1 MKELLSVYASF
12 ATCRLAHAYLAHAYN
27 VFIFFYFLSHVFDI
41 LVIYLPKKLLN
52 GFDKFA
58 KHTRSYVNFK
68 EYT

>member
-1 MKELLSVYASF
+1 MLPLRCLGSR
-12 ATCRLAHAYLAHAYN
+12 TRIAYN